1 MNKFI
6 FEDEEKEEKLPG
18 GQDIEKNLSS
28 TETKTDE
35 VKTDETKSDK
45 NSNEAKSDEKSDET
59 KLDEKSNEAKSDET
73 KSDEAKS
80 DETKSDETKSDEK
93 SDETKLDEKSD
104 EKSDEAK
111 SDEVKSDETKSNE
124 TKTDEA
130 KSDEVKS
137 DAAKSDETDFYTS
150 SLNALKELGF
160 SQNKNDNSFEKL
172 INNKYLIK
180 IHGLEKQVNE
190 SSYMNTFYKIIC
202 EAKNGIQVEL
212 EIIDKESNVKK
223 VGKSIFNGN
232 KKDIIKVI
240 KQQIYDKFLRNRSGT
255 NEIENNKKLI
265 SNALQKLDNDELNA
279 FEFFYGDKLK
289 QFLKN

>member
-80 DETKSDETKSDEK
+80 DETKSDETKSNE
-93 SDETKLDEKSD
+93 
-104 EKSDEAK
+104 
-111 SDEVKSDETKSNE
+111 KSDETKSNE
-124 TKTDEA
+124 TKSNEKSDEA
-130 KSDEVKS
+130 KSDETKSDEAKSDAAKSDEAKS

-240 KQQIYDKFLRNRSGT
+240 KQQIYDKFLRNRSGM

-265 SNALQKLDNDELNA
+265 TNALQKLDNDELNA

>member
-6 FEDEEKEEKLPG
+6 FEDEEKKEKLPG

-35 VKTDETKSDK
+35 VKTDKTKSD
-45 NSNEAKSDEKSDET
+45 E
-59 KLDEKSNEAKSDET
+59 

-80 DETKSDETKSDEK
+80 DETKSDETKSDEVK
-93 SDETKLDEKSD
+93 TDETKSD
-104 EKSDEAK
+104 EKSDETK
-111 SDEVKSDETKSNE
+111 SDEKSNETKSDEKSDETKSDEKSNEKSNE
-124 TKTDEA
+124 TKSNEA
-130 KSDEVKS
+130 KSDET
-137 DAAKSDETDFYTS
+137 KSDETDFYTS

-255 NEIENNKKLI
+255 NGIENNKKLI
-265 SNALQKLDNDELNA
+265 TNALQKLDNDELNA

>member
-35 VKTDETKSDK
+35 VK
-45 NSNEAKSDEKSDET
+45 
-59 KLDEKSNEAKSDET
+59 SDET
-73 KSDEAKS
+73 KSDEKS
-80 DETKSDETKSDEK
+80 NETKSDETKSDEK
-93 SDETKLDEKSD
+93 SNEAKT
-104 EKSDEAK
+104 DEAK
-111 SDEVKSDETKSNE
+111 TDEAKSDETKSNE
-124 TKTDEA
+124 TKSNETKTDETKSNET

-137 DAAKSDETDFYTS
+137 DEVKSDETKSDETDFYTS

-255 NEIENNKKLI
+255 NGIENNKKLI
-265 SNALQKLDNDELNA
+265 TNALQKLDNDELNA

>member
-35 VKTDETKSDK
+35 AKTDEVKI
-45 NSNEAKSDEKSDET
+45 DEV
-59 KLDEKSNEAKSDET
+59 
-73 KSDEAKS
+73 
-80 DETKSDETKSDEK
+80 
-93 SDETKLDEKSD
+93 
-104 EKSDEAK
+104 K

-124 TKTDEA
+124 AKTDEVKSDEVKSDETKANEAKTDEA
-130 KSDEVKS
+130 KSDETKSNEAKTDEAKS
-137 DAAKSDETDFYTS
+137 DEKSDDETKSNEAKSDEKSDDETKSNEAKSDETDFYTS

-255 NEIENNKKLI
+255 NGIENNKKLI
-265 SNALQKLDNDELNA
+265 TNALQKLDNDELNA